1 MPASRSSG
9 NSRRIRHPARRLEL
23 HHQLSA
29 ARRSHLQQQFL
40 YRLLGQHQPAAGSA
54 SRVLAGGRAAGAAG
68 SHRTGRCDGCARCNV
83 CLVVTSTPVKTRVFS
98 LSAQS
103 ATFRVTAAPLLRKRF
118 PSAAGAAL
126 EPVPGWATGA
136 QAEATDSGCAGAEMR
151 GFQAET
157 VEYMRTGVW
166 GAGN

>member
-1 MPASRSSG
+1 MPASGPRG
-9 NSRRIRHPARRLEL
+9 TP
-23 HHQLSA
+23 
-29 ARRSHLQQQFL
+29 
-40 YRLLGQHQPAAGSA
+40 GGSA
-54 SRVLAGGRAAGAAG
+54 TLRGAWNSTTSYQPLDEVTFNNSSYIASSANTNQQPDQHPESWQVVALQGPQGATGCDRSDLCPIAASIA
-68 SHRTGRCDGCARCNV
+68 S
-83 CLVVTSTPVKTRVFS
+83 KTRVFS

-118 PSAAGAAL
+118 QAAAGAAP

-166 GAGN
+166 GARN